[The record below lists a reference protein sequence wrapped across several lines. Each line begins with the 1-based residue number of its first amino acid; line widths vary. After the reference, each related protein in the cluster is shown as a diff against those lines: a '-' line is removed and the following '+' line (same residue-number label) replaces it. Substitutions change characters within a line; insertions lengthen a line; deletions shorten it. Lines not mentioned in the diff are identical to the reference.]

1 MATRMKAARK
11 PAPRLAGGRKA
22 RRRKAK
28 KGPLRADTVHSDMP
42 LWGRPGFLLRRLHQI
57 HYALFFEEC
66 AGFDITPVQY
76 GLLTTLSLNPDL
88 DQNSLA
94 QRRRCPQPPGATRA
108 PRAPPQPGRRT
119 HGPCAIDPRRRA
131 TDAKD
136 VSADATRSETS
147 GRAAPLAGAQR
158 THHNSDPP
166 HQRQQSSWPDDFS
179 AQLSSNERKRAD
191 LACPS
196 PVQNASAWVLGC
208 VARKASMAMHR
219 SKIAVRVQ

>member
-28 KGPLRADTVHSDMP
+28 KRPLRADTVHSDMP

-76 GLLTTLSLNPDL
+76 GLLTTVSLNPDL

-94 QRRRCPQPPGATRA
+94 RELGID
-108 PRAPPQPGRRT
+108 RT
-119 HGPCAIDPRRRA
+119 NVA
-131 TDAKD
+131 D
-136 VSADATRSETS
+136 VLNRSEEHTS
-147 GRAAPLAGAQR
+147 ELQSPCNLVCRLLLEKKKKNSKKAPH
-158 THHNSDPP
+158 T
-166 HQRQQSSWPDDFS
+166 
-179 AQLSSNERKRAD
+179 SNKTNK
-191 LACPS
+191 
-196 PVQNASAWVLGC
+196 QGYT
-208 VARKASMAMHR
+208 K
-219 SKIAVRVQ
+219 

>member
-28 KGPLRADTVHSDMP
+28 KRPLRADTVHSDMP

-94 QRRRCPQPPGATRA
+94 RELGIDRTNVADVLNRLARRGLLERRRSPDDGRMVLARLTRA
-108 PRAPPQPGRRT
+108 GERLTRKMYRPM
-119 HGPCAIDPRRRA
+119 RRA
-131 TDAKD
+131 QK
-136 VSADATRSETS
+136 RLL
-147 GRAAPLAGAQR
+147 APLLSQER
-158 THHNSDPP
+158 TALIITLIRLINGNNHLGRTIF
-166 HQRQQSSWPDDFS
+166 Q
-179 AQLSSNERKRAD
+179 
-191 LACPS
+191 PS
-196 PVQNASAWVLGC
+196 
-208 VARKASMAMHR
+208 
-219 SKIAVRVQ
+219 

>member
-11 PAPRLAGGRKA
+11 HAPRLAGGRKA

-28 KGPLRADTVHSDMP
+28 KRPLRADTVHSDMP

-94 QRRRCPQPPGATRA
+94 RELGIDRTNVADVLNRQRRLL
-108 PRAPPQPGRRT
+108 
-119 HGPCAIDPRRRA
+119 
-131 TDAKD
+131 
-136 VSADATRSETS
+136 
-147 GRAAPLAGAQR
+147 APLLSQER
-158 THHNSDPP
+158 TALIITLIRLINGNNH
-166 HQRQQSSWPDDFS
+166 
-179 AQLSSNERKRAD
+179 
-191 LACPS
+191 
-196 PVQNASAWVLGC
+196 LG
-208 VARKASMAMHR
+208 RT
-219 SKIAVRVQ
+219 IFQPT